1 MVFFV
6 DVEGRRVSVDSLR
19 QFTYIQMERSR
30 NGGEALYIEED
41 PLRILLFAP
50 NYAVPTL
57 GIYREEDYR
66 LAETGA
72 WYISLGKISWHTWR
86 GEVTFWL
93 DWCSRYVEF
102 KYKFSIAIEGDISI
116 NQSLNCFKDLA
127 SLMSMPVS
135 VLF

>member
-1 MVFFV
+1 
-6 DVEGRRVSVDSLR
+6 
-19 QFTYIQMERSR
+19 
-30 NGGEALYIEED
+30 
-41 PLRILLFAP
+41 LFAP

-102 KYKFSIAIEGDISI
+102 KYNFSIAIEGYISI

-135 VLF
+135 ALL

>member
-6 DVEGRRVSVDSLR
+6 DVEGRRTSVDSLR
-19 QFTYIQMERSR
+19 QFMYIQMERSR
-30 NGGEALYIEED
+30 NGGEDLYIEED
-41 PLRILLFAP
+41 PLRILLSAL

-57 GIYREEDYR
+57 GVYREEDYR

-93 DWCSRYVEF
+93 DWCSRYVKF
-102 KYKFSIAIEGDISI
+102 KYNFSIAIKGDISI

-127 SLMSMPVS
+127 SPMSMPVS

>member
-6 DVEGRRVSVDSLR
+6 DVEGRRTSVDSLR
-19 QFTYIQMERSR
+19 QFMYIQMERSR

-57 GIYREEDYR
+57 SIYREEDYR

-72 WYISLGKISWHTWR
+72 WYISLGNISWR
-86 GEVTFWL
+86 NEVTFWL
-93 DWCSRYVEF
+93 DWCSRHVEF
-102 KYKFSIAIEGDISI
+102 KYNFSIAIEGYISI
-116 NQSLNCFKDLA
+116 NQSLNCFKDSA